1 MQRLLA
7 VQPESARGK
16 AKELLDGV
24 QNKFGMTPNL
34 MRTMANSPSVLQAY
48 LDFTS
53 ALSSGA
59 LSARLREQIALT
71 VSEVN
76 NCDYCLAAHS
86 AVGKMVGLSEEEL
99 LDSREAISTDS
110 KVETALRF
118 ARQLVENRGW
128 VTDED
133 LSKVRDAGYDDG
145 EIAEI
150 VANVSLINFSNY
162 LDHVAQTD
170 VDFPPVS
177 ALPSNKLV
185 DQPYAI
191 ETEEERASW

>member
-7 VQPESARGK
+7 VQPESATGK
-16 AKELLDGV
+16 AKELLHGL
-24 QNKFGMTPNL
+24 QAKLGMTPNL
-34 MRTMANSPSVLQAY
+34 MRTMANSPGVLQAY

-86 AVGKMVGLSEEEL
+86 AVGRRVGLSEEEVI
-99 LDSREAISTDS
+99 DSREAVSTDS
-110 KVETALRF
+110 KVEAALQF
-118 ARQLVENRGW
+118 ARQVVEKKGW
-128 VTDED
+128 VTDEEVSD
-133 LSKVRDAGYDDG
+133 VRDAGYDDG

-150 VANVSLINFSNY
+150 VANVA
-162 LDHVAQTD
+162 LD
-170 VDFPPVS
+170 
-177 ALPSNKLV
+177 L
-185 DQPYAI
+185 
-191 ETEEERASW
+191 EG